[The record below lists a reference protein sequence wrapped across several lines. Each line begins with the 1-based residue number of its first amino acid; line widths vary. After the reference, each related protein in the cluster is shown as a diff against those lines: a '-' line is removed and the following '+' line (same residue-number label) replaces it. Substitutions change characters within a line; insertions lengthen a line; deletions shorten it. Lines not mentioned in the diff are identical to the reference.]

1 MGKSNFLGM
10 KGCWNLS
17 ILSILLLLTRLN
29 LKLSHKMAG
38 SPAGQQELKGMR
50 RQLEKEVN
58 GYSHIICII
67 GPPGNELYMP
77 VNLLLTIP
85 EIVLPTKCQISLR
98 SKDKKYDTL
107 IIRGAIWQPF
117 HQFELLKILITL

>member
-10 KGCWNLS
+10 KECWNLS

-50 RQLEKEVN
+50 RQLEKGVN

-67 GPPGNELYMP
+67 GPPGNELCMP
-77 VNLLLTIP
+77 VNLLLTIS
-85 EIVLPTKCQISLR
+85 EIVLPIKYQISLR

-107 IIRGAIWQPF
+107 IIHDAIWQPF
-117 HQFELLKILITL
+117 HKFELLKILITL